1 MTTYAGLYPAEQ
13 GVDSH
18 GVLLLI
24 SNRDKIE
31 IKTVEGTSVT
41 PSWLP
46 IAQVVDLTSPSLTK
60 TFHDVTPAVPGA
72 WKKVVP
78 GYKDAG
84 NITVGVLFNLALG
97 SHILLLES
105 YKSDAQESFRI
116 VVPSVSD
123 PDSSSGA
130 LDARWYWAFEG
141 YVASI
146 STSHSA
152 GGIIIGNV
160 GIRITGDVTTGA
172 VAAKDGDWLD
182 VSTKLTTYSYP
193 I

>member
-24 SNRDKIE
+24 SNKDSIE
-31 IKTVEGTSVT
+31 ITTAEGTSVT

-46 IAQVVDLTSPSLTK
+46 IAQVVDLSSPSMTK

-72 WKKVVP
+72 WRRVVP
-78 GYKDAG
+78 GYKDPG
-84 NITVGVLFNLALG
+84 TISFSVLFNLALG

-105 YKSDAQESFRI
+105 YKSDTKEVFRI
-116 VVPSVSD
+116 VIPSISD
-123 PDSSSGA
+123 PDSNSVS
-130 LDARWYWAFEG
+130 DARWYWGFDG
-141 YVASI
+141 YVAGI

-160 GIRITGDVTTGA
+160 GIRITGNVTTGA
-172 VAAKDGDWLD
+172 VSAQDGDWPD
-182 VSTKLTTYSYP
+182 VSSKLTTYSHP